1 MMKKPNIIF
10 MGTPDF
16 SAPILKA
23 VHEVYGVTHVITQP
37 DKPVG
42 RKRVLTAPP
51 VKVQAVELGVDVYQ
65 PEKMTSDEAFEY
77 VKNLNP
83 DLIITAAYG
92 QLLPERVLEIPQ
104 LGCINVH
111 ASLLPKYRGGAPIH
125 KAIINGEKESGVT
138 IMYMA
143 KKLDAGDMIAQ
154 VVVPIERN
162 DTVGTLH
169 DKLSTAGTKLL
180 LETLPD
186 IFEGTN
192 DRTPQDHE
200 AATFASNVSRE
211 EEFVTFNRS
220 SQAVHD
226 HIRGL
231 SPWPVGFA
239 KLDGQNM
246 KLWMSEIVDGSG
258 QPGEIISADNT
269 GIKVATNDGAV
280 LLTIIQPAGKKR
292 MDAGSYVAG
301 LKQTIVGQTFN
312 GA

>member
-1 MMKKPNIIF
+1 

-23 VHEVYGVTHVITQP
+23 VHEAYGVTHVITQP

-51 VKVQAVELGVDVYQ
+51 VKAQALELGIEVYQ

-77 VKNLNP
+77 VQNLNP

-92 QLLPERVLEIPQ
+92 QLLPERILEIPE

-143 KKLDAGDMIAQ
+143 KKLDAGDMISQ
-154 VVVPIERN
+154 IVVPIEQN

-169 DKLSTAGTKLL
+169 DKLSAAGIDLL
-180 LETLPD
+180 IETLPS
-186 IFEGTN
+186 IFDGTN
-192 DRTPQDHE
+192 NRTPQDHD

-211 EEFVTFNRS
+211 EEYVTFNRS
-220 SQAVHD
+220 SQTVHD

-239 KLDGQNM
+239 KLEGKNM
-246 KLWMSEIVDGSG
+246 KLWQAEKTAGHG
-258 QPGEIISADNT
+258 EPGEIISADKH
-269 GIKVATNDGAV
+269 GIKVATNDGAI
-280 LLTIIQPAGKKR
+280 LLTEIQPAGKKR
-292 MDAGSYVAG
+292 MKASDYIAG
-301 LKQTIVGQTFN
+301 LKQTIVGQIFN
-312 GA
+312 EA

>member
-1 MMKKPNIIF
+1 MMKPNIIF

-23 VHEVYGVTHVITQP
+23 VHEKYGVSHVITQQ

-42 RKRVLTAPP
+42 RKRILTPPP
-51 VKVQAVELGVDVYQ
+51 VKAQALELGIEVYQ
-65 PEKMTSDEAFEY
+65 PEKMTSDEAYAY
-77 VKNLNP
+77 VKDLNP

-92 QLLPERVLEIPQ
+92 QLLPERILEIPR

-125 KAIINGEKESGVT
+125 KAIINGEKTSGVT

-143 KKLDAGDMIAQ
+143 KKLDAGDMISQ
-154 VVVPIERN
+154 VKVPIEQN

-169 DKLSTAGTKLL
+169 DKLSEAGTDLL
-180 LETLPD
+180 IDTLPS
-186 IFEGTN
+186 IFNETN
-192 DRTPQDHE
+192 ERTPQNHE
-200 AATFASNVSRE
+200 LATFATNVSRD
-211 EEFVTFNRS
+211 EEFVTFERTS
-220 SQAVHD
+220 EAVHN

-239 KLDGQNM
+239 KLNGQNI
-246 KLWMSEIVDGSG
+246 KLWMSEVSSGSG
-258 QPGEIISADNT
+258 TPGEIISADKH

-280 LLTIIQPAGKKR
+280 LLTEIQPAGKKR
-292 MDAGSYVAG
+292 MKASDYIAG
-301 LKQTIVGQTFN
+301 LKQTIEGQTFN
-312 GA
+312 GL

>member
-1 MMKKPNIIF
+1 MKKANIVF

-23 VHEVYGVTHVITQP
+23 VHDAYGVSYVITQP

-51 VKVQAVELGVDVYQ
+51 VKAQAVELGIEVYQ
-65 PEKMTSDEAFEY
+65 PEKMTSDEAYEY
-77 VKNLNP
+77 VQKLNP

-92 QLLPERVLEIPQ
+92 QLLPERILEIPR

-125 KAIINGEKESGVT
+125 KAIINGEKKSGVT

-143 KKLDAGDMIAQ
+143 KKLDAGDMISQ
-154 VVVPIERN
+154 IVVPIEHN

-169 DKLSTAGTKLL
+169 DKLSAAGKKLL
-180 LETLPD
+180 LETLPSILD
-186 IFEGTN
+186 ETN
-192 DRTPQDHE
+192 ARTPQDHE

-211 EEFVTFNRS
+211 EEYVTFNRS

-239 KLDGQNM
+239 KLEGQNM
-246 KLWMSEIVDGSG
+246 KLWKSEVAEGKG
-258 QPGEIISADNT
+258 NPGEILSADKL

-280 LLTIIQPAGKKR
+280 MLTEIQPAGKKR
-292 MDAGSYVAG
+292 MKASDYIAG

>member
-1 MMKKPNIIF
+1 MKKPNIIF

-23 VHEVYGVTHVITQP
+23 VHEAYGVTHVITQP

-51 VKVQAVELGVDVYQ
+51 VKAQAVELGIEVYQ

-77 VKNLNP
+77 VQNLNP

-92 QLLPERVLEIPQ
+92 QLLPERILNIPR

-143 KKLDAGDMIAQ
+143 KKLDAGDMISQ
-154 VVVPIERN
+154 IVVPIEQN

-169 DKLSTAGTKLL
+169 DKLSGAGIDLL
-180 LETLPD
+180 LETLPSILD
-186 IFEGTN
+186 ETN
-192 DRTPQDHE
+192 ERTPQNHD

-211 EEFVTFNRS
+211 EEYVTFDRT

-239 KLDGQNM
+239 KLDGQNV
-246 KLWMSEIVDGSG
+246 KLWMSEIIEGHG
-258 QPGEIISADNT
+258 QPGEILTADKH

-280 LLTIIQPAGKKR
+280 LLTEIQPAGKKR
-292 MDAGSYVAG
+292 MKASDYVAG
-301 LKQTIVGQTFN
+301 LKQSIVGQTFN

>member
-1 MMKKPNIIF
+1 MKKPNIIF

-23 VHEVYGVTHVITQP
+23 VHEAYGVTHVITQP

-51 VKVQAVELGVDVYQ
+51 VKAQAVELGIEVYQ

-77 VKNLNP
+77 VQNLNP

-92 QLLPERVLEIPQ
+92 QLLPERILNIPR

-143 KKLDAGDMIAQ
+143 KKLDAGDMISQ
-154 VVVPIERN
+154 IVVPIEQN

-169 DKLSTAGTKLL
+169 DKLSGAGIDLL
-180 LETLPD
+180 LETLPSILD
-186 IFEGTN
+186 ETN
-192 DRTPQDHE
+192 ERTPQNHD

-211 EEFVTFNRS
+211 EEYVTFDRT

-239 KLDGQNM
+239 KLDGQNV
-246 KLWMSEIVDGSG
+246 KLWMSEIIEGHG
-258 QPGEIISADNT
+258 QPGEILTADKH

-280 LLTIIQPAGKKR
+280 LLTEIQPAGKKR
-292 MDAGSYVAG
+292 MKASDYVAG

>member
-1 MMKKPNIIF
+1 MKKANIVF

-23 VHEVYGVTHVITQP
+23 VHDAYGVSYVITQP

-51 VKVQAVELGVDVYQ
+51 VKAQAVELGIEVYQ
-65 PEKMTSDEAFEY
+65 PEKMTSDEAYEY
-77 VKNLNP
+77 VQNLNP

-92 QLLPERVLEIPQ
+92 QLLPERILEIPR

-125 KAIINGEKESGVT
+125 KAIINGEKKSGVT

-143 KKLDAGDMIAQ
+143 KKLDAGDMISQ
-154 VVVPIERN
+154 IVVPIEHN

-169 DKLSTAGTKLL
+169 DKLSAAGKKLL
-180 LETLPD
+180 LETLPSILD
-186 IFEGTN
+186 ETN
-192 DRTPQDHE
+192 ARTPQDHE

-211 EEFVTFNRS
+211 EEYVTFNRS

-239 KLDGQNM
+239 KLEGQNM
-246 KLWMSEIVDGSG
+246 KLWKSEVAEGKG
-258 QPGEIISADNT
+258 NPGEILSADKL

-280 LLTIIQPAGKKR
+280 MLTEIQPAGKKR
-292 MDAGSYVAG
+292 MKASDYIAG

>member
-1 MMKKPNIIF
+1 MMKPNIIF

-23 VHEVYGVTHVITQP
+23 VHEKYGVSHVITQP

-42 RKRVLTAPP
+42 RKRILTPPP
-51 VKVQAVELGVDVYQ
+51 VKAQALELGIEVYQ
-65 PEKMTSDEAFEY
+65 PEKMTSDEAYAY
-77 VKNLNP
+77 VKDLNP

-92 QLLPERVLEIPQ
+92 QLLPERILEIPR

-125 KAIINGEKESGVT
+125 KAIINGEKTSGVT

-143 KKLDAGDMIAQ
+143 KKLDAGDMISQ
-154 VVVPIERN
+154 VKVPIEQN

-169 DKLSTAGTKLL
+169 DKLSEAGTDLL
-180 LETLPD
+180 IDTLPS
-186 IFEGTN
+186 IFNETN
-192 DRTPQDHE
+192 ERTPQNHE
-200 AATFASNVSRE
+200 LATFATNVSRD
-211 EEFVTFNRS
+211 EEFVTFERTS
-220 SQAVHD
+220 EAVHN

-239 KLDGQNM
+239 KLNGQNI
-246 KLWMSEIVDGSG
+246 KLWISEVSSG
-258 QPGEIISADNT
+258 NGTPGEIISADKH

-280 LLTIIQPAGKKR
+280 LLTEIQPAGKKR
-292 MDAGSYVAG
+292 MKASDYVAG
-301 LKQTIVGQTFN
+301 LKQTIEGQTFN
-312 GA
+312 GL

>member
-1 MMKKPNIIF
+1 MKKANIVF

-23 VHEVYGVTHVITQP
+23 VHDAYGVSYVITQP

-51 VKVQAVELGVDVYQ
+51 VKAQAVELGIEVYQ
-65 PEKMTSDEAFEY
+65 PEKMTSDEAYEY
-77 VKNLNP
+77 VQNLNP

-92 QLLPERVLEIPQ
+92 QLLPERILEIPR

-125 KAIINGEKESGVT
+125 KAIINGEKKSGVT

-143 KKLDAGDMIAQ
+143 KKLDAGDMISQ
-154 VVVPIERN
+154 IVVPIEHN

-169 DKLSTAGTKLL
+169 DKLSAAGKKLL
-180 LETLPD
+180 LETLPSILD
-186 IFEGTN
+186 ETN
-192 DRTPQDHE
+192 VRTPQDHE

-211 EEFVTFNRS
+211 EEYVTFNRS

-239 KLDGQNM
+239 KLEGQNM
-246 KLWMSEIVDGSG
+246 KLWKSEVAEGKG
-258 QPGEIISADNT
+258 NPGEILSADKL

-280 LLTIIQPAGKKR
+280 MLTEIQPAGKKR
-292 MDAGSYVAG
+292 MKASDYIAG

>member
-1 MMKKPNIIF
+1 MKKANIVF

-23 VHEVYGVTHVITQP
+23 VHDAYGVSYVITQP

-51 VKVQAVELGVDVYQ
+51 VKEQAVELGIEVYQ
-65 PEKMTSDEAFEY
+65 PEKMTSNEAYEY
-77 VKNLNP
+77 VQNLNP

-92 QLLPERVLEIPQ
+92 QLLPERILEIPR

-125 KAIINGEKESGVT
+125 KAIINGEKKSGVT

-143 KKLDAGDMIAQ
+143 KKLDAGDMISQ
-154 VVVPIERN
+154 IVVPIEHN

-169 DKLSTAGTKLL
+169 DKLSAAGKKLL
-180 LETLPD
+180 LETLPSILD
-186 IFEGTN
+186 ETN
-192 DRTPQDHE
+192 ARTPQDHE

-211 EEFVTFNRS
+211 EEYVTFNRS

-239 KLDGQNM
+239 KLEGQNM
-246 KLWMSEIVDGSG
+246 KLWKSEVAEGKG
-258 QPGEIISADNT
+258 NPGEILSADKL

-280 LLTIIQPAGKKR
+280 MLTEIQPAGKKR
-292 MDAGSYVAG
+292 MKASDYIAG

>member
-1 MMKKPNIIF
+1 

-23 VHEVYGVTHVITQP
+23 VHETYGVSHVITQP

-42 RKRVLTAPP
+42 RKRVMTPTP
-51 VKVQAVELGVDVYQ
+51 VKAQAVNLGIEVYQ
-65 PEKMTSDEAFEY
+65 PEKMTSDEAYEY
-77 VKNLNP
+77 VQNLNP

-92 QLLPERVLEIPQ
+92 QLLPERILEISR

-143 KKLDAGDMIAQ
+143 KKLDAGDMISQ
-154 VVVPIERN
+154 IVVPIEQN

-169 DKLSTAGTKLL
+169 DKLSTAGKELL
-180 LETLPD
+180 LETLPSILD
-186 IFEGTN
+186 GTN
-192 DRTPQDHE
+192 ERTIQDHE

-211 EEFVTFNRS
+211 EEYVTFDRAT
-220 SQAVHD
+220 QAVHD

-239 KLDGQNM
+239 KLEGQNV
-246 KLWMSEIVDGSG
+246 KLWMSEVADGKG
-258 QPGEIISADNT
+258 QPGEILSADKQ

-280 LLTIIQPAGKKR
+280 MLTEIQPAGKKR
-292 MDAGSYVAG
+292 MMASSYVAG
-301 LKQTIVGQTFN
+301 LKQTIVGQKFN

>member
-1 MMKKPNIIF
+1 MMKKPSIIF

-23 VHEVYGVTHVITQP
+23 VHEVYGVSHVITQP

-51 VKVQAVELGVDVYQ
+51 VKAQAIELGIDVYQ

-77 VKNLNP
+77 VQNLNP

-92 QLLPERVLEIPQ
+92 QLLPERILNIPR

-125 KAIINGEKESGVT
+125 KAIINGEKESGIT

-154 VVVPIERN
+154 VAVPIHQN

-186 IFEGTN
+186 IFTETN
-192 DRTPQDHE
+192 NRIPQDHD

-211 EEFVTFNRS
+211 EEFVTFDRT
-220 SQAVHD
+220 SQAIHD

-239 KLDGQNM
+239 KLDGQNF
-246 KLWMSEIVDGSG
+246 KLWKSEMSEGSG
-258 QPGEIISADNT
+258 EPGTIISTGKD
-269 GIKVATNDGAV
+269 GIKVATINGAI
-280 LLTIIQPAGKKR
+280 LLTEIQPAGKKR
-292 MDAGSYVAG
+292 MKASDYVAG
-301 LKQTIVGQTFN
+301 IKQSIVGQTFN

>member
-1 MMKKPNIIF
+1 MMKPNIIF

-23 VHEVYGVTHVITQP
+23 VHKKFGVSHVITQP

-42 RKRVLTAPP
+42 RKRILTPPP
-51 VKVQAVELGVDVYQ
+51 VKAQALELGIEVYQ
-65 PEKMTSDEAFEY
+65 PEKMTSDEAYAY
-77 VKNLNP
+77 VKDLNP

-92 QLLPERVLEIPQ
+92 QLLPERILEIPR

-125 KAIINGEKESGVT
+125 KAIINGEKTSGVT

-143 KKLDAGDMIAQ
+143 KKLDAGDMISQ
-154 VVVPIERN
+154 VKVPIEQN

-169 DKLSTAGTKLL
+169 DKLSEAGTDLL
-180 LETLPD
+180 IDTLPS
-186 IFEGTN
+186 IFNETN
-192 DRTPQDHE
+192 ERTPQNHE
-200 AATFASNVSRE
+200 LATFATNVSRD
-211 EEFVTFNRS
+211 EEFVTFERTS
-220 SQAVHD
+220 EAVHN

-239 KLDGQNM
+239 KLNGQNI
-246 KLWMSEIVDGSG
+246 KLWMSEVSSGSG
-258 QPGEIISADNT
+258 TPGEIISADKH

-280 LLTIIQPAGKKR
+280 LLTEIQPAGKKR
-292 MDAGSYVAG
+292 MKASDYIAG
-301 LKQTIVGQTFN
+301 LKQTIEGQTFN
-312 GA
+312 GL